1 MVFVRHRRLCRMSR
15 STSTICGC
23 CRYFSIGGTS
33 VLRGSSGI
41 SNSIN
46 SSSSSSSIIM
56 SGNSHPT
63 TNLISIRTISTGM
76 NRRES
81 RCSAVN
87 FVLSPLRAGWRRFR
101 AQRFLRKCAT
111 LTLGVLLSCCGY
123 LVLCAVLQW
132 RWEAGVASLFVPHE
146 EFPLEEWAQV
156 EPTLRE
162 GDVVL
167 MMGTGS
173 TSRRITWAQFAYSLL
188 RPAALRYSHVGVV
201 VEPAQFER
209 WPLYRPSS
217 STSSTSTG
225 TSLTTTTTTAGGR
238 DGLEYSGRLSTS
250 TIADMLRDERL
261 RLQRK
266 QKRGVV
272 MMEVVDNL
280 DVNAPDVNGKVRHEC
295 VQLVEA
301 SHRLFGREGE
311 RWCYNRFAVRRL
323 KGFEWTPQRKGLL
336 RQYVNEN
343 VGRPLDKSPLLVL
356 SFIHPKLYEWT
367 GARRT
372 GREISCAE
380 MIVDLYKH
388 CGVIQKRMRLVPV
401 ASNNDNHNDNNN
413 NNNNNNTNNNSNNS
427 SPHTESADVIVNHD
441 GSSDYPEWYY
451 SRPSIQTA
459 PCHFAEGL
467 EVGVLDFAEGISLGP
482 EVRMSLPGGLPETA
496 E

>member
-1 MVFVRHRRLCRMSR
+1 MVFVRHRILCRMS
-15 STSTICGC
+15 SSSSGSSICCGG
-23 CRYFSIGGTS
+23 RYFSIRGTPVPHGG
-33 VLRGSSGI
+33 
-41 SNSIN
+41 N
-46 SSSSSSSIIM
+46 SSHSSSM
-56 SGNSHPT
+56 RRNSNPNT
-63 TNLISIRTISTGM
+63 IPISRRTISTG
-76 NRRES
+76 
-81 RCSAVN
+81 VN
-87 FVLSPLRAGWRRFR
+87 CKGCGCFSGSFFLSPLRAGWRRFR
-101 AQRFLRKCAT
+101 AQRLSRQCGT
-111 LTLGVLLSCCGY
+111 LALFFLLSCCGY
-123 LVLCAVLQW
+123 LVVCAVLQW
-132 RWEAGVASLFVPHE
+132 RWEAAVASLFVPHE

-173 TSRRITWAQFAYSLL
+173 TSRRITWAQFAYSLM

-209 WPLYRPSS
+209 WPLYRPSTTS
-217 STSSTSTG
+217 ASTTNNTASTST
-225 TSLTTTTTTAGGR
+225 STAGVTTMAGR
-238 DGLEYSGRLSTS
+238 DAMEHGGRLSTS

-280 DVNAPDVNGKVRHEC
+280 DVNAPDVNGQVRHEC

-301 SHRLFGREGE
+301 SRRLFGREGE
-311 RWCYNRFAVRRL
+311 RWCYNRFAIRRL

-380 MIVDLYKH
+380 MIVELYKH

-401 ASNNDNHNDNNN
+401 ASHDNSSDNNN
-413 NNNNNNTNNNSNNS
+413 NNNNNS
-427 SPHTESADVIVNHD
+427 SGVHIDSDVIVNPD
-441 GSSDYPEWYY
+441 GSNGYPEWYY

-459 PCHFAEGL
+459 PYHFAEGM
-467 EVGVLDFAEGISLGP
+467 EVEVLDFAEGISLGP
-482 EVRMSLPGGLPETA
+482 EVRMSLPGGMPEGT